1 MLTARSPVR
10 IRLQE
15 VHHKINVVIKCYL
28 IACSSPLLVARLSH
42 RNLIEAKGEHVSIGK
57 RIIGRRQIL
66 GITQQELA
74 ESLGVTPQHISAIE
88 QDKGAP
94 SLALLPKLGEE
105 LGVSIDYLVSGR
117 EWIITDTVAAIKGD
131 KRLELKVKRALITLV
146 EKMREPA
153 GSEQP

>member
-1 MLTARSPVR
+1 
-10 IRLQE
+10 
-15 VHHKINVVIKCYL
+15 
-28 IACSSPLLVARLSH
+28 
-42 RNLIEAKGEHVSIGK
+42 VSIGE

-66 GITQQELA
+66 GITQQQLG

-88 QDKGAP
+88 QGKGAP
-94 SLALLPKLGEE
+94 SLSLLPKLGEE

-131 KRLELKVKRALITLV
+131 KRLGLKVKRALITLV

>member
-1 MLTARSPVR
+1 M
-10 IRLQE
+10 
-15 VHHKINVVIKCYL
+15 
-28 IACSSPLLVARLSH
+28 
-42 RNLIEAKGEHVSIGK
+42 SIGK

-94 SLALLPKLGEE
+94 SLGLLPKLGEE

-117 EWIITDTVAAIKGD
+117 EWIITDTVPAIKGD

-146 EKMREPA
+146 EKMREPV
-153 GSEQP
+153 GSERP

>member
-1 MLTARSPVR
+1 M
-10 IRLQE
+10 
-15 VHHKINVVIKCYL
+15 
-28 IACSSPLLVARLSH
+28 
-42 RNLIEAKGEHVSIGK
+42 SIGE

-66 GITQQELA
+66 GITQQQLG

-94 SLALLPKLGEE
+94 SLSLLPKLGEE

-117 EWIITDTVAAIKGD
+117 EWIITDTVPAIKGD

>member
-1 MLTARSPVR
+1 
-10 IRLQE
+10 
-15 VHHKINVVIKCYL
+15 
-28 IACSSPLLVARLSH
+28 
-42 RNLIEAKGEHVSIGK
+42 VSIGK

-66 GITQQELA
+66 EITQQELG

-117 EWIITDTVAAIKGD
+117 EWIITDTVPAIKGD